1 MTDTVHID
9 LLYESVEAWNE
20 WRCEHPGEKPIL
32 AGEDLSEMNLTGV
45 NLSEAD
51 LTDADIFQAD
61 LSEANLK
68 MAVLRKADLAS
79 SNLRGAALYKAD
91 LGEACL
97 IEANLT
103 GASLAAADLRGADL
117 RGTKLCGVDFDG
129 TDLSGANLSEADLTG
144 ANLSRADITGA
155 NLRNANLAAT
165 NLTAMKDGGFKEK
178 RGRYY
183 GIRGLDSCFGDP
195 LFVRDAKDQDYLDTL
210 EVAIDETASPAW
222 RRWKRFWFSAW
233 SLIDYGRSLGRL
245 ALGAFAVMMVFG
257 VIFHLDAAFGWQ
269 FFDLPSSANS
279 PLSPYYYS
287 VVTYT
292 RLGSG
297 GITPIHWVG
306 EIVLVCERILGYVTL
321 GLLLSILANKVARR
335 S

>member
-79 SNLRGAALYKAD
+79 SD